1 MPRGSSSSPGSTRRS
16 TRRRR
21 APCAC
26 PCWCDRAGSSPNV
39 RPRAAGHRVRRVPR
53 LLDRG
58 EAARAQAVKALAALL
73 LAGKLGKV
81 LTSGGTMLLS
91 VFAYALVFG
100 WWYAVGFVVLL
111 FIHEMGHFLAAR
123 KRGLNVGLPTF
134 IPFVGAWIQ
143 LKEQPM
149 DAETEAFVGI
159 AGPMLGSA
167 AAFLCYMA
175 ARETGSGL
183 LMALAYAGFFLNL
196 FNLIPLSP
204 LDGGRIVSVISP
216 KIWLLGVPILVGLFF
231 WIPSPL
237 LVLIAILAL
246 PQVWAVIS
254 GRAELDS
261 RYYETSR
268 AVRAEYA
275 VQYLALAGFLAIMA
289 FEAHE
294 AAGRAAP

>member
-1 MPRGSSSSPGSTRRS
+1 MKT
-16 TRRRR
+16 
-21 APCAC
+21 
-26 PCWCDRAGSSPNV
+26 
-39 RPRAAGHRVRRVPR
+39 
-53 LLDRG
+53 
-58 EAARAQAVKALAALL
+58 LAALL
-73 LAGKLGKV
+73 LAGKMGKV

-91 VFAYALVFG
+91 VFAYAFVFG
-100 WWYAVGFVVLL
+100 WWYAVGFVALL
-111 FIHEMGHFLAAR
+111 FVHEMGHFLAAR

-167 AAFLCYMA
+167 AAFVCYMV

-216 KIWLLGVPILVGLFF
+216 KIWFLGVPILVGLFF

-246 PQVWAVIS
+246 PQIWSVVS
-254 GRAELDS
+254 GRAALES
-261 RYYETSR
+261 RYFETAP
-268 AVRAEYA
+268 AVRVEYA
-275 VQYLALAGFLAIMA
+275 AQYLALAGFLAIMA

>member
-1 MPRGSSSSPGSTRRS
+1 
-16 TRRRR
+16 
-21 APCAC
+21 
-26 PCWCDRAGSSPNV
+26 
-39 RPRAAGHRVRRVPR
+39 
-53 LLDRG
+53 
-58 EAARAQAVKALAALL
+58 VKALAALL

-91 VFAYALVFG
+91 VFAYAFVFG
-100 WWYAVGFVVLL
+100 WWYAVGFVGLL
-111 FIHEMGHFLAAR
+111 LIHEMGHFLAAR

-167 AAFLCYMA
+167 AAFVCYML

-216 KIWLLGVPILVGLFF
+216 KIWFLGVPILVGLFF

-246 PQVWAVIS
+246 PQMWSVLTNRQA
-254 GRAELDS
+254 LDS
-261 RYYETSR
+261 RYYQTAR
-268 AVRAEYA
+268 AVRVEYA

>member
-1 MPRGSSSSPGSTRRS
+1 M
-16 TRRRR
+16 
-21 APCAC
+21 
-26 PCWCDRAGSSPNV
+26 
-39 RPRAAGHRVRRVPR
+39 
-53 LLDRG
+53 
-58 EAARAQAVKALAALL
+58 KALAALL

-91 VFAYALVFG
+91 VFAYAFVFG

-111 FIHEMGHFLAAR
+111 FIHEMGHYLAAR
-123 KRGLNVGLPTF
+123 KRGLHVGLPTF

-167 AAFLCYMA
+167 AAFVCYML
-175 ARETGSGL
+175 ARETESGL

-216 KIWLLGVPILVGLFF
+216 RIWLLGVPILVGLFF

-246 PQVWAVIS
+246 PHVWAVLS
-254 GRAELDS
+254 SRDALDS
-261 RYYETSR
+261 RYYETPR
-268 AVRAEYA
+268 AVRVEYA